1 MSEHDDNIRHE
12 TSGPS
17 SAQETPTPTSTPTPA
32 SLSSPSPAE
41 SAKVV
46 EKQISLL
53 DQSHN
58 QSENP
63 KKRKLTSAVW
73 NDFIKKTVNG
83 DEITVCTHCE
93 RKFKAGSK
101 YGTKH
106 LHSHLGTCFKRNQVD
121 IRQSMMKVEKK
132 NDGKFKLGNF
142 TFDQGVSRNDIA
154 RAIIMH
160 EYPFFHSRASAGLL
174 DDFDAP
180 DEDVDDDL
188 EIVDD

>member
-1 MSEHDDNIRHE
+1 MFTEMSKHDDNIGHE

-63 KKRKLTSAVW
+63 KKRKLTLTVW
-73 NDFIKKTVNG
+73 NDFIKKIVNG
-83 DEITVCTHCE
+83 DEIAVCTHCE
-93 RKFKAGSK
+93 
-101 YGTKH
+101 
-106 LHSHLGTCFKRNQVD
+106 L
-121 IRQSMMKVEKK
+121 
-132 NDGKFKLGNF
+132 
-142 TFDQGVSRNDIA
+142 A
-154 RAIIMH
+154 R
-160 EYPFFHSRASAGLL
+160 LL
-174 DDFDAP
+174 DDFGAP